1 MYGCSLD
8 YSLVCLDC
16 LRLQVRRARDVQLF
30 SDIVELPAP
39 LPPAAES
46 TEYGPLT
53 EQPEPWPWW
62 YPWRLYPG

>member
-30 SDIVELPAP
+30 SDIIELPAP
-39 LPPAAES
+39 LLPA
-46 TEYGPLT
+46 EYSPL
-53 EQPEPWPWW
+53 P
-62 YPWRLYPG
+62 

>member
-39 LPPAAES
+39 LLPAAES
-46 TEYGPLT
+46 TEYSPL
-53 EQPEPWPWW
+53 P
-62 YPWRLYPG
+62 